1 MKFNKEKV
9 KAMVMEQLSEQP
21 GFDAEKIEQLL
32 EDLLDELESLNLSI
46 DYLTSAVTGDDP
58 LSLGVSQAAL
68 GRLGRAVKSKTAQQ
82 KAELNETKSKLKDI
96 IKEVISEQDKVKLGT
111 KGMTKTT
118 QAGEL
123 RSQAKGVQAGDIG
136 GDFTNI
142 ERSLVQQISD
152 VITKIA
158 SAPDVDL
165 GKYRGQLNAVLNRL
179 KEITGA
185 EFD

>member
-1 MKFNKEKV
+1 MKFDKAKV
-9 KAMVMEQLSEQP
+9 KTMVMEQLSDKP
-21 GFDAEKIEQLL
+21 GFDTRKIEQLL
-32 EDLLDELESLNLSI
+32 EDLLDELGNLHLSI

-68 GRLGRAVKSKTAQQ
+68 GRLGRAVKAKTAQQ
-82 KAELNETKSKLKDI
+82 NAELNETKSKLKSI
-96 IKEVISEQDKVKLGT
+96 IEEVISEQDKVKLGT
-111 KGMTKTT
+111 KGITKTA

-123 RSQAKGVQAGDIG
+123 RSQAKGVQSGEIG

-152 VITKIA
+152 VVTKIA

-165 GKYRGQLNAVLNRL
+165 GKYRGQLNTVLNRL
-179 KEITGA
+179 KDLTGA
-185 EFD
+185 ELD